1 MGNEW
6 KRGDSEIQVVC
17 FLKRAFFLCLSSWCR
32 TGCLVGSKPVV
43 LLNNFTHSPF
53 FCPREV
59 CQSSCE
65 AAVAQVLVPSLED
78 QREARQGWWFQ
89 LGAIEKRVFFF
100 SRNIFPHI
108 VFPWLFKW
116 ELQLFYC
123 FAVALPRHNWTAPVR
138 RCWSW
143 CNSWI
148 ERPNMAEMVQKV
160 ETENR
165 RLPNDPILR
174 KSSKVGQAV
183 DGALLSRLV
192 EFADMAQR
200 REYAQVGFGNLRNQR
215 DCTTDERNVLRIER
229 AILTL
234 SRHDKFHSTNVCM
247 GWPPWDA

>member
-1 MGNEW
+1 
-6 KRGDSEIQVVC
+6 
-17 FLKRAFFLCLSSWCR
+17 
-32 TGCLVGSKPVV
+32 
-43 LLNNFTHSPF
+43 
-53 FCPREV
+53 
-59 CQSSCE
+59 
-65 AAVAQVLVPSLED
+65 
-78 QREARQGWWFQ
+78 
-89 LGAIEKRVFFF
+89 
-100 SRNIFPHI
+100 
-108 VFPWLFKW
+108 
-116 ELQLFYC
+116 
-123 FAVALPRHNWTAPVR
+123 
-138 RCWSW
+138 
-143 CNSWI
+143 
-148 ERPNMAEMVQKV
+148 MAEMVQKV

-247 GWPPWDA
+247 G